1 MKNKKIVTKQN
12 QSDFIFDSKA
22 NVLKSIKN
30 LIKKSEIED
39 IYVFKVSDWKKDKK
53 KILTEIQ
60 KLFSSK
66 IIIRSSAIGED
77 SLEKSEAG
85 KYLSILNINSISK
98 ISVTNGIE
106 NVIESYMK
114 NSNFLNNQI
123 LIQTQKFINFIIF
136 LKINFN

>member
-66 IIIRSSAIGED
+66 III
-77 SLEKSEAG
+77 
-85 KYLSILNINSISK
+85 
-98 ISVTNGIE
+98 
-106 NVIESYMK
+106 
-114 NSNFLNNQI
+114 Q
-123 LIQTQKFINFIIF
+123 
-136 LKINFN
+136 

>member
-60 KLFSSK
+60 KYSHPK
-66 IIIRSSAIGED
+66 
-77 SLEKSEAG
+77 
-85 KYLSILNINSISK
+85 
-98 ISVTNGIE
+98 
-106 NVIESYMK
+106 
-114 NSNFLNNQI
+114 
-123 LIQTQKFINFIIF
+123 
-136 LKINFN
+136 